1 MIGNKWKKKMKKTLS
16 VLAAFGF
23 ILIMSGMA
31 MAAGTASGTMTVS
44 ATLGEACSVSNATM
58 TFPAFSP
65 FSGVDVVADTAGTLM
80 INCTA
85 GTTAPL
91 IWSDTPRLLVGPGAA
106 TIAFTLGQTVATALT
121 NALPLISTGEAIAAP
136 FAATGLAQAVPL
148 HGLIRAADYV
158 GKAPGVY
165 SAAIIVNVSY

>member
-1 MIGNKWKKKMKKTLS
+1 MKKTLLS
-16 VLAAFGF
+16 VLAATGF
-23 ILIMSGMA
+23 VLGMSGMA
-31 MAAGTASGTMTVS
+31 MAAGTASGTMTVT
-44 ATLGEACSVSNATM
+44 ATLSEACSVSNATM
-58 TFPAFSP
+58 IFTPFSP
-65 FSGVDVVADTAGTLM
+65 FLGSDVVTDTAGTLM

-91 IWSDTPRLLVGPGAA
+91 IWSDTPRSLVGPAAA
-106 TIAFTLGQTVATALT
+106 TIAFSLGQTEATALT

-136 FAATGLAQAVPL
+136 WVADGSAHAVPL
-148 HGLIRAADYV
+148 HGLIKAADYV